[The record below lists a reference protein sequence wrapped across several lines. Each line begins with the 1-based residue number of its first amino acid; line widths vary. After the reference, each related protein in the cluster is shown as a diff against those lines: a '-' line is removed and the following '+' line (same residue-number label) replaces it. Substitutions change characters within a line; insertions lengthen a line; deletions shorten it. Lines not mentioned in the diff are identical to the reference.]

1 MEASTAERTQQTD
14 GNGRNVGRIEEILK
28 RHPEAA
34 AYAPGAIL

>member
-1 MEASTAERTQQTD
+1 V
-14 GNGRNVGRIEEILK
+14 VGRIEDIVK